1 MNDTN
6 SLGPSSRVWIY
17 HSNRPLTKEE
27 CTRVSMETAA
37 FARKWTAHNQ
47 QLMAWGGVVE
57 DRFVVLMVDESRTG
71 ASGCSI
77 DSSVHFIQS
86 LEQKF
91 GLELFNRLLLSYRHG
106 DGLQTIPMSELQHE
120 LQEGKLTMDTMVANT
135 LVSTKKEFDA
145 GFFAPL
151 KDTWVAN
158 MV

>member
-91 GLELFNRLLLSYRHG
+91 GLELFNRMLLTYK
-106 DGLQTIPMSELQHE
+106 DEIGLHTITLSELHDA
-120 LQEGKLTMDTMVANT
+120 LDDGKLSMDTIVANP
-135 LVSTKKEFDA
+135 LVATKQEFDA